1 MIIIANIKG
10 VDELGK
16 KVDQGCHI
24 YNILIV
30 FGTFYCD
37 GYVAGLKRLRDSF
50 FRKPLIKSLTLI
62 FFLCLPS
69 SSSFFFCYSIDWSF
83 F

>member
-50 FRKPLIKSLTLI
+50 FRKPTMDALCFHFLFPISFKLLT
-62 FFLCLPS
+62 
-69 SSSFFFCYSIDWSF
+69 
-83 F
+83 